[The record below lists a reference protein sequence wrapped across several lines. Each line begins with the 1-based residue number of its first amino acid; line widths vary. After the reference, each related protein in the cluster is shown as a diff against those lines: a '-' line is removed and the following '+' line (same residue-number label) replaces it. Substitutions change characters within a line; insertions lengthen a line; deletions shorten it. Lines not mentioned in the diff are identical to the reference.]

1 MKETL
6 TYWQG
11 SSLYINPSSR
21 CTNRCLFC
29 VKNFAEGVYGF
40 DLRLKKDP
48 EPQQLADAVQKTW
61 NDGFEE
67 AAVVG
72 FGEPLLNLEGT
83 LRAVREIKRRA
94 DVPVRINSNG
104 HALRIYPGRD
114 VPRELLDAGVERIQV
129 SLNAQDEE
137 TYEIL
142 CRPQLKEAVYDS
154 ILEFS
159 ERCAQ
164 IMELDISAIE
174 LPGVDLDRIA
184 RFARRIGARFRVRG
198 YHGAYSVEE
207 RIRRLLLDRDSM

>member
-6 TYWQG
+6 TYWEGG
-11 SSLYINPSSR
+11 SFYINPSVR

-40 DLRLKKDP
+40 DLRLETDP
-48 EPQQLADAVQKTW
+48 EPQRLADAVQKTW

-67 AAVVG
+67 AAAVG

-83 LRAVREIKRRA
+83 LRAVREIKRHA

-104 HALRIYPGRD
+104 HALLIYPGRD
-114 VPRELLDAGVERIQV
+114 VPGELLDAGVERIQV

-142 CRPQLKEAVYDS
+142 CRPQLKGAVYDS
-154 ILEFS
+154 VLEFS

-164 IMELDISAIE
+164 ILKLDISALE
-174 LPGVDLDRIA
+174 LPGVDLDRIE

-198 YHGAYSVEE
+198 FHGAYSVKE
-207 RIRRLLLDRDSM
+207 RIARVLLDRSSM

>member
-11 SSLYINPSSR
+11 SSFYINPSSR

-174 LPGVDLDRIA
+174 LPGVDLDRIE

-198 YHGAYSVEE
+198 YHGAYSVKE
-207 RIRRLLLDRDSM
+207 RIARLLLDRSSK

>member
-11 SSLYINPSSR
+11 SSFYINPSSR

-174 LPGVDLDRIA
+174 LPGVDLDRIE

-207 RIRRLLLDRDSM
+207 RIARLLLDRSSK